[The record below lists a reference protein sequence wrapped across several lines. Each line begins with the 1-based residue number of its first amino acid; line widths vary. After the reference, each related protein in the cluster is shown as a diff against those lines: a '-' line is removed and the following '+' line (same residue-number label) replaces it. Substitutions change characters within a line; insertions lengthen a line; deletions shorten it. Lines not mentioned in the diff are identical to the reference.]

1 MECCVYTKL
10 SHTKTHN
17 IVPRYFP
24 ISVPISLTEC
34 QMSNIRNWQAYNN
47 ISESTSWFPEH
58 LCTVSLR
65 NLRKLDRRN
74 GRHKKTAELYLKVM
88 SLSIEKKIQQRPD
101 TECQVSHELA
111 SEPGAQHCRSSV
123 GSSWKRIAQK
133 ATIIQ
138 LWQLWMSFKKPGLFL
153 RTAYEMTRSLI

>member
-1 MECCVYTKL
+1 MQCCVYAKL

-47 ISESTSWFPEH
+47 ISESTSWFPKN

-88 SLSIEKKIQQRPD
+88 SLRIEKKKNPTKTWHRMSGQSWIG
-101 TECQVSHELA
+101 
-111 SEPGAQHCRSSV
+111 PGAQHCRSSV

-153 RTAYEMTRSLI
+153 RTAYEKTRSLI